1 MDQKS
6 KNGQEKRPDN
16 DRLVLEMADII
27 SILGDDYRNIYC
39 VDRETYNIEIYR
51 YENDTVGV
59 REVLKENRPYNRAI
73 QMYIEENVF
82 KDDKEKMKVAMDL
95 DNVCSRLQQVPHF
108 SVHYRVK
115 RNSEILFYRMKCARI
130 RSADS
135 LQKIIFAFACEDAD
149 VRWNRLGTELQS
161 GALSRKRKILIA
173 EDNALNLEMLCALLK
188 DEYEIITANNGKIA
202 LEVLEDHYKDLSL
215 ILLDIQMPVLDGF
228 EVLKKVREDAMLSS
242 VPIIVLTTSDGIHT
256 ELASLDLGAADFIA
270 KPYNADLIRRRI
282 RNIIG
287 LKESSLTLAA
297 LEHDALTGFYTEQAF
312 FHYAKQLM
320 AGRPDKKMHLLVAK
334 IKDFKLINSIYGAK
348 RADELL
354 LYLTAIYSERL
365 KNGLIARTGN
375 SSFAFLFYDGNE
387 LDYRTVTD
395 TIHYVI
401 ENTPIP
407 GIKVKYGIYEDIDKH
422 FSISTICDY
431 ALMAAETVMDNYDC
445 DLAYYTKEIAQ
456 KQIYNQMIENSFE
469 DALHNEE
476 FIVYYQPKVDI
487 ITEKVL
493 GAEAL
498 VRWKKRDGSVIS
510 PGDFIP
516 VYEKDGLIEKLDEY
530 VFEQVCR
537 LQKSKK
543 DIGKALLPISV
554 NLSRSSI
561 LQEGVAERYIEIAKK
576 NEVPFSCVP
585 LELTESVAVYSDKI
599 SKTIDQLIKAGFK
612 LQVDDFGSGY
622 SSLAILNQLPFS
634 TLKIDKS
641 LINHVCEEKGR
652 TLVEQ
657 VILLSKVLKMQVVA
671 EGVETK
677 EQLEELR
684 NLQCDEIQGFYFAR
698 PMPEKDFIEYI
709 ESLGT

>member
-1 MDQKS
+1 M
-6 KNGQEKRPDN
+6 
-16 DRLVLEMADII
+16 
-27 SILGDDYRNIYC
+27 
-39 VDRETYNIEIYR
+39 
-51 YENDTVGV
+51 
-59 REVLKENRPYNRAI
+59 
-73 QMYIEENVF
+73 
-82 KDDKEKMKVAMDL
+82 
-95 DNVCSRLQQVPHF
+95 
-108 SVHYRVK
+108 
-115 RNSEILFYRMKCARI
+115 
-130 RSADS
+130 
-135 LQKIIFAFACEDAD
+135 
-149 VRWNRLGTELQS
+149 
-161 GALSRKRKILIA
+161 
-173 EDNALNLEMLCALLK
+173 
-188 DEYEIITANNGKIA
+188 
-202 LEVLEDHYKDLSL
+202 
-215 ILLDIQMPVLDGF
+215 
-228 EVLKKVREDAMLSS
+228 
-242 VPIIVLTTSDGIHT
+242 
-256 ELASLDLGAADFIA
+256 
-270 KPYNADLIRRRI
+270 
-282 RNIIG
+282 
-287 LKESSLTLAA
+287 
-297 LEHDALTGFYTEQAF
+297 
-312 FHYAKQLM
+312 
-320 AGRPDKKMHLLVAK
+320 
-334 IKDFKLINSIYGAK
+334 
-348 RADELL
+348 
-354 LYLTAIYSERL
+354 

-469 DALHNEE
+469 YALHNEE

-698 PMPEKDFIEYI
+698 PMPEKEFIEYI